1 MIGFLRG
8 RIVERQPPMLWLD
21 VQGVGYEIEAPMS
34 TFYRLESQDN
44 EVHLL
49 IHMHVREDAMLLFGF
64 ATREERLLFK
74 TLLKVNG
81 VGAKMALA
89 ILSAMSVED
98 FCVSVD
104 HGDIKAL
111 TRIPGVGKKTAE
123 RLQMEMKD
131 RLKPMLDEGQFGL
144 IADSVSGSAG
154 STGTSGSASIPASV
168 KNSAVEALMSLGYK
182 AAEAE
187 KLVTAVYQEEMSLE
201 QLIKSALQGVKL

>member
-8 RIVERQPPMLWLD
+8 EIVEKQPPMLWLD

-34 TFYRLESQDN
+34 TFYRLESLDGQ
-44 EVHLL
+44 VRLL
-49 IHMHVREDAMLLFGF
+49 THMHVREDAMLLFGF
-64 ATREERLLFK
+64 ATEEERLLFK

-98 FCVSVD
+98 FCLNVNQ
-104 HGDIKAL
+104 GDVKAL

-131 RLKPMLDEGQFGL
+131 RLQPMLDDGKFGF
-144 IADSVSGSAG
+144 ADSAVAASNGMPGSAAI
-154 STGTSGSASIPASV
+154 SSIHASV

-182 AAEAE
+182 ASEAE
-187 KLVTAVYQEEMSLE
+187 KLVAGVYQEEMSLE